1 MIAAPNC
8 NSSNSGTEEAVITE
22 LESWFD
28 ESLWNASDNGVAVFV
43 NSNANPLS
51 LVMGPEA
58 ADRFEVLTM
67 DGPSMR

>member
-1 MIAAPNC
+1 MIAALNC
-8 NSSNSGTEEAVITE
+8 NSSNSAVITD

-28 ESLWNASDNGVAVFV
+28 ERLWNASDNGVAVFV